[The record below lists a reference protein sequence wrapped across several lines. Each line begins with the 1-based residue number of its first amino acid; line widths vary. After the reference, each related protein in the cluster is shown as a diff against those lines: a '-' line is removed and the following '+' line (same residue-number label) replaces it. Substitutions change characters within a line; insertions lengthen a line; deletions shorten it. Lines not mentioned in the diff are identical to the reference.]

1 MKNFLFLIAAMA
13 LALAMNCK
21 GSSVSSAECEPIVNK
36 LFENVSKELAKE
48 KPEEAEKISML
59 KATLLPTIQK
69 ECMSGKYNLD
79 CLGKANNIAA
89 LQACKK

>member
-1 MKNFLFLIAAMA
+1 MKSFLILTVSVV
-13 LALAMNCK
+13 LAITMNCK

-36 LFENVSKELAKE
+36 LIENIMKEM
-48 KPEEAEKISML
+48 KPEEVEKFSML
-59 KATLLPTIQK
+59 KATMVPSIQK

-79 CLGKANNIAA
+79 CLSKASNIAA

>member
-1 MKNFLFLIAAMA
+1 MKKILFLIVVVGFV
-13 LALAMNCK
+13 LTMNCK

-36 LFENVSKELAKE
+36 LFENLSKEL
-48 KPEEAEKISML
+48 KPEEAEKVSMM

-69 ECMSGKYNLD
+69 ECMSGKYDLD
-79 CLGKANNIAA
+79 CLSKATNIAA